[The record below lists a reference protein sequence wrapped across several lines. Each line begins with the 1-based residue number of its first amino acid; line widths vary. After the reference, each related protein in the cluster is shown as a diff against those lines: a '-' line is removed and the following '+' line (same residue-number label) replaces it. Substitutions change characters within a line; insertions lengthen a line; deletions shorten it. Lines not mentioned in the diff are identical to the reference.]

1 MAVSP
6 AGRAAVRLPPWMW
19 GNDLLGWAAQA
30 ELKLRPVDASSYRWE
45 VEALERHEGRS
56 SPRLLELEFIA
67 GRGRAEA
74 WEVLRRL
81 PAPPVPSALTAPAVV
96 AESNRI
102 LTERPGDTTALL
114 AAVQVATA
122 LAPHDQFVPAVRQ
135 SYEVLSQM
143 SASDGSPVLKDHAVW
158 FVRAS
163 PALALRAQLA
173 RVLVRIEEEPSL
185 LTTKPQATASKL
197 EFVSAWHLQSDIVLS
212 RDAYMA
218 PLYLCASPWVWV
230 IPAAKV
236 QGIVLYD
243 LGDAVLGRRGEA
255 SELLQ
260 MFVPHTRPSSPPRP
274 SVTGN
279 VTSAALTWWAEHMDR
294 VLSEITDLSNF
305 VDRHGVPHPRRQLEV
320 LLSIEQLGGYIQ
332 AVLAHDRDS
341 GTQRTLAFSALDT
354 LDGLGLVSFD
364 QACKLSR
371 ARRAF
376 ATVGSVLPADSKALL
391 LPTAQRAL
399 DALQS
404 IQSGFFLS
412 PVVGPGGVRASDRNG
427 NAVVQPYEDAVASY
441 LRVLRNAK
449 HGFTGQNDAGRR
461 RDQVLLMAH
470 DGDVPTDLSFL
481 PYLYWLEI
489 MAEPERLV
497 RHLHPRG

>member
-122 LAPHDQFVPAVRQ
+122 PHDQFMPAVRQ

-185 LTTKPQATASKL
+185 LTTNPRGQPAS
-197 EFVSAWHLQSDIVLS
+197 LS
-212 RDAYMA
+212 
-218 PLYLCASPWVWV
+218 
-230 IPAAKV
+230 
-236 QGIVLYD
+236 
-243 LGDAVLGRRGEA
+243 
-255 SELLQ
+255 
-260 MFVPHTRPSSPPRP
+260 SSP
-274 SVTGN
+274 
-279 VTSAALTWWAEHMDR
+279 
-294 VLSEITDLSNF
+294 
-305 VDRHGVPHPRRQLEV
+305 
-320 LLSIEQLGGYIQ
+320 LGIC
-332 AVLAHDRDS
+332 S
-341 GTQRTLAFSALDT
+341 PTL
-354 LDGLGLVSFD
+354 
-364 QACKLSR
+364 C
-371 ARRAF
+371 
-376 ATVGSVLPADSKALL
+376 
-391 LPTAQRAL
+391 
-399 DALQS
+399 
-404 IQSGFFLS
+404 
-412 PVVGPGGVRASDRNG
+412 
-427 NAVVQPYEDAVASY
+427 
-441 LRVLRNAK
+441 
-449 HGFTGQNDAGRR
+449 
-461 RDQVLLMAH
+461 
-470 DGDVPTDLSFL
+470 
-481 PYLYWLEI
+481 
-489 MAEPERLV
+489 
-497 RHLHPRG
+497 